1 MVAWFVNTLF
11 LFYGFLV
18 AGLVQSARDSRR
30 PRPTHR
36 RQWRRSR
43 HQGARLH
50 QALRE
55 FAIMRL
61 ALCVRAI
68 VNANGAA
75 AALESLDVPRQHL
88 PG

>member
-1 MVAWFVNTLF
+1 MAAWFVNTLF

-18 AGLVQSARDSRR
+18 AGLVQSARNSRR

-36 RQWRRSR
+36 RQWRRYR
-43 HQGARLH
+43 YQGARLH

-55 FAIMRL
+55 CAIKRL
-61 ALCVRAI
+61 ALCVRAM
-68 VNANGAA
+68 VDANGAG
-75 AALESLDVPRQHL
+75 ALESLDVPRQHL